1 MEITTANNPK
11 RMKIRSIP
19 CQCSILLFLKKN
31 PADNKMGALRQ
42 WIRHKN
48 EAEIPKKSDLLKE
61 ILFVNCNIIANI
73 GNFNFYQRNL

>member
-1 MEITTANNPK
+1 M
-11 RMKIRSIP
+11 P
-19 CQCSILLFLKKN
+19 CQCSTPLPLNKN

-48 EAEIPKKSDLLKE
+48 EDEIPKMSDLLKE

-73 GNFNFYQRNL
+73 RNFNSYHREI